1 MAIHPEAG
9 KLPDPATLENI
20 PALVSAY
27 YTLVPDPGQPSQRIS
42 FGTSGHRGS
51 SLKTSFNEAH
61 ILAVTQA
68 VCELRKEDGI
78 EGPLYLGFDTHALSE
93 PAQRTAL
100 EVLAANNVRVRI
112 SKNHAYTATPAVSH
126 AILLWNRSHEGKE
139 RADGIIITPS
149 HNPPCDGGFKYNP
162 PHGGPADTSETG
174 RVEKRANELLA
185 NGNREVKRIP
195 YAAALASACV
205 EEYDYTSAYVDMLGD
220 ILDMEAIAKSG
231 LKLGVDPLGGAS
243 LELWQPI
250 ADKYGLDLTVVNRCV
265 DPTFR
270 FVPRDKDGKI
280 RMDCSSPWAM
290 SVLLNMRDSFD
301 LCFACDPDS
310 DRHGIVTRDGLMN
323 PNHYLS
329 VCAWYLLRT
338 RTNWPANCGIG
349 KTVVTTDL
357 LNRTGDMLGRRVV
370 ETPVGFKWFVPLLSS
385 GTCGFCCEESAG
397 GSFLCLDGK
406 TWSTDK
412 DGPLLCLLAAE
423 MMAKEKA
430 SPSELYKRLTAEL
443 GAPVYERIDSPADE
457 KVRTRVKSLGKEDVT
472 MTSLGDSP
480 VTEVL
485 TRAPGNDA
493 AIGGLKVVSKDG
505 WFAVRPS
512 GTEDICKLYAESFKG
527 KEHLKCIQDT
537 AQDFLQKLLG

>member
-1 MAIHPEAG
+1 MALHPEAG
-9 KLPDPATLENI
+9 KLADPATLENI
-20 PALVSAY
+20 PALMSAY
-27 YTLVPDPGQPSQRIS
+27 YTLSPDMNDAAQRVS

-51 SLKTSFNEAH
+51 SLKHSFNEAH

-68 VCELRKEDGI
+68 VCELRAADGL
-78 EGPLYLGFDTHALSE
+78 EGPLYLGCDTHALSE
-93 PAQRTAL
+93 AAYRTAL
-100 EVLAANNVRVRI
+100 QVLAANNVRVRI
-112 SKNHAYTATPAVSH
+112 SKDNAYTATPAVSH
-126 AILLWNRSHEGKE
+126 AILLWNRDHEGKE

-162 PHGGPADTSETG
+162 PHGGPADTSETS

-185 NGNREVKRIP
+185 GGNAGVKKVS
-195 YAAALASACV
+195 YEEALASPLV
-205 EEYDYTSAYVDMLGD
+205 EEYDYIAAYVDHLGE
-220 ILDMEAIAKSG
+220 ILDMKAIAESG
-231 LKLGVDPLGGAS
+231 LKIGVDPLGGAS
-243 LELWQPI
+243 LVLWQPI
-250 ADKYGLDLTVVNRCV
+250 ADKYGLNLTVVNRCV

-290 SVLLNMRDSFD
+290 SVLLNMRDEFD
-301 LCFACDPDS
+301 LCFSCDPDS

-338 RTNWPANCGIG
+338 RDGWPKDCGIG

-357 LNRTGDMLGRRVV
+357 LNRVGAMLKRPVV
-370 ETPVGFKWFVPLLSS
+370 ETPVGFKWFVQPLTT
-385 GTCGFCCEESAG
+385 GQCGFCCEESAG
-397 GSFLCLDGK
+397 GSFLCFDGS

-430 SPSELYKRLTAEL
+430 SPSELYRKLCAEL
-443 GAPVYERIDSPADE
+443 GEPVYQRIDSPADGP
-457 KVRTRVKSLGKEDVT
+457 TRSKVKSLTAADVT
-472 MTSLGDSP
+472 VADLGGSP

-485 TRAPGNDA
+485 TNAPGNNA
-493 AIGGLKVVSKDG
+493 AIGGVKVVSKDG

-512 GTEDICKLYAESFKG
+512 GTEDICKLYAESFKDAD
-527 KEHLKCIQDT
+527 HLKQIQET
-537 AQDFLQKLLG
+537 AGRFLDELLK

>member
-1 MAIHPEAG
+1 M
-9 KLPDPATLENI
+9 
-20 PALVSAY
+20 SAY
-27 YTLVPDPGQPSQRIS
+27 YTLTPDLNNPAQRVS

-51 SLKTSFNEAH
+51 SLKQSFNEAH

-68 VCELRKEDGI
+68 VCELRAADGI
-78 EGPLYLGFDTHALSE
+78 DGPLYLGCDTHALSE
-93 PAQRTAL
+93 AAWRTAL
-100 EVLAANNVRVRI
+100 QVLAANNVKVRI
-112 SKNHAYTATPAVSH
+112 SRDRRYTATPAVSH
-126 AILLWNRSHEGKE
+126 AILLWNKDHSGAE

-185 NGNREVKRIP
+185 SGNAGVKKVS
-195 YAAALASACV
+195 YAEALANPLV
-205 EEYDYTSAYVDMLGD
+205 EEYDYIAAYVDHLAE
-220 ILDMEAIAKSG
+220 IIDMKAIAESG

-250 ADKYGLDLTVVNRCV
+250 ADKYGLNLTVTNRCV

-290 SVLLNMRDSFD
+290 SVLLNMRDEFD
-301 LCFACDPDS
+301 LCFSCDPDS

-338 RTNWPANCGIG
+338 RTNWPENCGIG

-357 LNRTGDMLGRRVV
+357 LNRVGALLKRPVV
-370 ETPVGFKWFVPLLSS
+370 ETPVGFKWFVQPLST
-385 GTCGFCCEESAG
+385 GQCGFCCEESAG
-397 GSFLCLDGK
+397 GSFLCFDGS

-423 MMAKEKA
+423 MVAREKA
-430 SPSELYKRLTAEL
+430 SPSELYRKLCAEL
-443 GAPVYERIDSPADE
+443 GEPVYQRLDSPADSAT
-457 KVRTRVKSLGKEDVT
+457 RTRVKSLTAADVT
-472 MTSLGDSP
+472 VKDLGGSP
-480 VTEVL
+480 VTSVL

-493 AIGGLKVVSKDG
+493 AIGGVKVVSKDG

-512 GTEDICKLYAESFKG
+512 GTEDICKLYAESFKDAD
-527 KEHLKCIQDT
+527 HLKQIQAAAGT
-537 AQDFLQKLLG
+537 FLDQLLK

>member
-1 MAIHPEAG
+1 MVSPLAGTLTKERIDTEKLRKLFWEPDGEAAPV
-9 KLPDPATLENI
+9 K
-20 PALVSAY
+20 
-27 YTLVPDPGQPSQRIS
+27 
-42 FGTSGHRGS
+42 FGTSGHRGA
-51 SLKTSFNEAH
+51 LGRGFCAAH
-61 ILAVTQA
+61 ARAIAQA
-68 VCELRKEDGI
+68 VARIHLEDGVT
-78 EGPLYLGFDTHALSE
+78 GPVLCGGDTRLMSHD
-93 PAQRTAL
+93 TARL
-100 EVLAANNVRVRI
+100 CAEVLAGNGLHVILPDMPLPTPVFSFEII
-112 SKNHAYTATPAVSH
+112 SGRAAASLNGTA
-126 AILLWNRSHEGKE
+126 
-139 RADGIIITPS
+139 S
-149 HNPPCDGGFKYNP
+149 HNPPQDMGLKYNP
-162 PHGGPADTSETG
+162 SHGGPAGSELTG
-174 RVEKRANELLA
+174 RIEKYANEYLQNPSLIKSLPLEQA
-185 NGNREVKRIP
+185 REKGLVTAADVVTP
-195 YAAALASACV
+195 YVSALGRM
-205 EEYDYTSAYVDMLGD
+205 VDF
-220 ILDMEAIAKSG
+220 EAIKKAG
-231 LKLGVDPLGGAS
+231 LKAAIHPLGGSS
-243 LELWQPI
+243 LAFYRAIKE
-250 ADKYGLDLTVVNRCV
+250 KYGLDNLHIADETI
-265 DPTFR
+265 DPTFY
-270 FVPRDKDGKI
+270 FIPIDHDGKI

-357 LNRTGDMLGRRVV
+357 LNRTGNMLGRKVV